1 VRDDSASRLP
11 PGYAL
16 DLVSDP
22 CVLILRNPEGEI
34 VARFTRSVDPEEVR
48 LAAEEDYEQSG

>member
-1 VRDDSASRLP
+1 MRNDSTSRLP

-34 VARFTRSVDPEEVR
+34 VARFTHSVDLEEVR

>member
-1 VRDDSASRLP
+1 VRDDSTSRLL

-34 VARFTRSVDPEEVR
+34 VARFTRNADPEEIR
-48 LAAEEDYEQSG
+48 LAAEEDYEKSG

>member
-34 VARFTRSVDPEEVR
+34 VARFTRSVDPEEIR

>member
-1 VRDDSASRLP
+1 MRDDSASRLP

-22 CVLILRNPEGEI
+22 CVLILRNPEGKI
-34 VARFTRSVDPEEVR
+34 VARFTRSVDPEEIR
-48 LAAEEDYEQSG
+48 LATEEDYEQSD